1 MIIEP
6 GTERR
11 ALREIRENVPGARN
25 ALLFAF
31 GAGCGAFAMYLLD
44 PRQGARRR
52 AVLSDRATS
61 TTLATG
67 RRSLKLLR
75 HLRNQAEGVLAYTTD
90 LFTPVG
96 VASDR
101 KLADRIR
108 SRLGHVCENPSRIE
122 LEVKGGDVIVRGHA
136 EESEIARL
144 LSSVSAVRGVR
155 SVTDAIERGPAAV
168 AQPIQ

>member
-11 ALREIRENVPGARN
+11 ALREIRENLPRAGN
-25 ALLFAF
+25 TILFAI
-31 GAGCGAFAMYLLD
+31 GVGCGAFAMYLLD

-52 AVLSDRATS
+52 AVLSDRAAS
-61 TTLATG
+61 TTLVTG
-67 RRSLKLLR
+67 RRSLKLLQ

-108 SRLGHVCENPSRIE
+108 SRLGHVCEHPARIE
-122 LEVKGGDVIVRGHA
+122 IEVKSGDVIVRGHA
-136 EESEIARL
+136 EESEVSRL
-144 LSSVSAVRGVR
+144 LSNISATRGVR
-155 SVTDAIERGPAAV
+155 SVTDAIERGTAAGS
-168 AQPIQ
+168 QPIQ